1 MIRRSS
7 IISSAAMMMQRR
19 GMPEKA
25 RRIEESVQKA
35 LESGAETPDLG
46 GNFGTADVTSA
57 VVEYLGNLS
66 TGN

>member
-1 MIRRSS
+1 
-7 IISSAAMMMQRR
+7 
-19 GMPEKA
+19 MPEKA

>member
-7 IISSAAMMMQRR
+7 IISSAAMMVQWW

-46 GNFGTADVTSA
+46 GHFRAADVTRA